1 MKHLPSGFKDLW
13 RMGDRKFVK
22 ASNSEWLQGNSVIQ
36 IKQDWHTYE
45 LTETMIAC
53 TDPHRLKPDKILAL
67 RRGSR
72 HRFSLLTKSPYSGV
86 SWSTQDELCDFH
98 LFTFGGGLFCFVWVF
113 FFVLLGFVY
122 LIFIFGNLLLWREK
136 WREGILGD
144 HEVGWVGKWRGS
156 RRH

>member
-22 ASNSEWLQGNSVIQ
+22 ASNSGWLQGNSVIR

-45 LTETMIAC
+45 LTETVIAC

-113 FFVLLGFVY
+113 FFCITGFCLFDFHFWKFVA
-122 LIFIFGNLLLWREK
+122 LEREMKRGNTGRSWSGVGREME
-136 WREGILGD
+136 RI
-144 HEVGWVGKWRGS
+144 
-156 RRH
+156 

>member
-22 ASNSEWLQGNSVIQ
+22 ASNSGWLQGNSVIQ

-45 LTETMIAC
+45 LTETVIAC
-53 TDPHRLKPDKILAL
+53 TDPHRLKTDKILAL

-113 FFVLLGFVY
+113 FLYYWVL
-122 LIFIFGNLLLWREK
+122 FIWFSFLKICCFGERNEEREYWEIMK
-136 WREGILGD
+136 WGG
-144 HEVGWVGKWRGS
+144 
-156 RRH
+156 